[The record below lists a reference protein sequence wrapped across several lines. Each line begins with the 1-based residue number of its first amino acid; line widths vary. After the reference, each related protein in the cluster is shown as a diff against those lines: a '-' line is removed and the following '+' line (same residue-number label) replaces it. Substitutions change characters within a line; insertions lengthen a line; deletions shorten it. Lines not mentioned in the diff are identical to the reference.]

1 MGANI
6 SVLSLTR
13 KANGAVTEKRFVGFD
28 GAQITTQGAKV
39 MGVAQYSQDDGKDLA
54 LDVCGTAIV
63 ETGGS
68 VSEGDGVI
76 SDASGRA
83 ITGAGEI
90 AVESGGT
97 AVQSTAADGNILT
110 GGELPEY
117 VAGEALGSA
126 DGAGEFIEIL
136 LRR

>member
-6 SVLSLTR
+6 SVLSLT
-13 KANGAVTEKRFVGFD
+13 KAANGAVTEKRFVGFD

-54 LDVCGTAIV
+54 LDVVGTAIV
-63 ETGGS
+63 ETGGA
-68 VSEGDGVI
+68 VSAGEGAI

-83 ITGAGEI
+83 IATAGEI

-97 AVQSTAADGNILT
+97 TVNSTAADGNILT

-117 VAGEALGSA
+117 VAGEFLESA
-126 DGAGEFIEIL
+126 SGEGEFVEIL

>member
-1 MGANI
+1 MPANI
-6 SVLSLTR
+6 PVLSLTK
-13 KANGAVTEKRFVGFD
+13 KANGAITEKRFVGFD

-39 MGVAQYSQDDGKDLA
+39 MGVSRYSQDDGKDLP
-54 LDVCGTAIV
+54 LDVCGTTIV
-63 ETGGS
+63 ETGGA

-83 ITGAGEI
+83 IVGAGEI
-90 AVESGGT
+90 AIESGGT
-97 AVQSTAADGNILT
+97 TVNSTAADGNILT

-126 DGAGEFIEIL
+126 SGAGEFIEIL